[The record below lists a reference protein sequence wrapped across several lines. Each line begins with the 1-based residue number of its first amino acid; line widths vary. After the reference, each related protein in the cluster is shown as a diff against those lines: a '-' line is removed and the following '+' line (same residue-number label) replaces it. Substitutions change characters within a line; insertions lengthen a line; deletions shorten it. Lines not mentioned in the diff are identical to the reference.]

1 MPDPKDV
8 NDVLLALSLYEGA
21 DSECDNEIVDGEIGP
36 DPATVDGVL
45 DYLWEADQIEGI
57 MVAGDRR
64 PNLGRILRGLP
75 DRGRLWG
82 DEVKWRARS

>member
-21 DSECDNEIVDGEIGP
+21 DSECDNEIVDGEGRTRP
-36 DPATVDGVL
+36 PWMGFSATCGRRTRSRGS
-45 DYLWEADQIEGI
+45 WWR
-57 MVAGDRR
+57 GDRR
-64 PNLGRILRGLP
+64 PNLVRILRGLP

>member
-45 DYLWEADQIEGI
+45 RLPVG
-57 MVAGDRR
+57 G
-64 PNLGRILRGLP
+64 GP
-75 DRGRLWG
+75 DRGDHGGGGPAAEPRPDPEG
-82 DEVKWRARS
+82 AAGQGKVVG

>member
-8 NDVLLALSLYEGA
+8 NDVLLALSLYKGD

-57 MVAGDRR
+57 MVAGGPAAEPR
-64 PNLGRILRGLP
+64 PDPEGAAGQ
-75 DRGRLWG
+75 GKVVG
-82 DEVKWRARS
+82 